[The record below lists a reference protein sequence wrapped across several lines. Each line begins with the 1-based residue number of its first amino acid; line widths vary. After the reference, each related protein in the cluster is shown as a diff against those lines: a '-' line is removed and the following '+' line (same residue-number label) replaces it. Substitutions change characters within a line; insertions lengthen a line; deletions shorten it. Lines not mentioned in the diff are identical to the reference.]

1 MICGQERGHGV
12 FTMIASRWAETSSA
26 YLCKRC
32 PPAVRLSAHRALPD
46 LERERRRWQPPGGR
60 LLQKMEVGGGLHGD
74 VSLAACAG
82 WGSPPARAAAS
93 ATLRRR
99 AGAAPSSNPV
109 PPQWRMRGCGF
120 TDQLALHVTA
130 PTSAACSKSQA
141 CLRCAAL
148 PQAGDSAVLNG
159 YSGHTAS
166 MTAGRMERA
175 TLRQTS
181 LIHR

>member
-1 MICGQERGHGV
+1 
-12 FTMIASRWAETSSA
+12 
-26 YLCKRC
+26 
-32 PPAVRLSAHRALPD
+32 
-46 LERERRRWQPPGGR
+46 
-60 LLQKMEVGGGLHGD
+60 MEVGGGLHGD